1 MARFSKVVFMF
12 LPVLFLLLAAP
23 GQSAGQASEA
33 VPLVMGQTFTL
44 QSKALSET
52 RRVNVYLP
60 AGYAESTTLQL
71 PVLYMPDGGMAEDFL
86 HVAGLVQVL
95 VGNGTMRP
103 FILVGIENTQRR
115 RDLTGPT
122 TNAEDKKI
130 APHVGGSPAFR
141 QFIRTELMPAVK
153 QRYRTTAE
161 TAIVGESLAG
171 LFVVE
176 TLLLEPDLFD
186 SYLAFDPSL
195 WWNNE
200 QLVNQAS
207 TLLKAKP
214 KAGQPKFLYL
224 ATGSDAGLAPPV
236 GRLTKALGST
246 PERSIAW
253 HYEPMPQ
260 ETHATIYHPAA
271 LKAFR
276 LVFKPKATNSPGT
289 H

>member
-1 MARFSKVVFMF
+1 MC
-12 LPVLFLLLAAP
+12 PLLGVQAQSLGAAAK
-23 GQSAGQASEA
+23 SD
-33 VPLVMGQTFTL
+33 PLVIGQTFTL
-44 QSKALSET
+44 QSKVLGEN

-60 AGYAESTTLQL
+60 QAYTDSATLRL
-71 PVLYMPDGGMAEDFL
+71 PVLYMPDGGVKEDFL

-103 FILVGIENTQRR
+103 FVLVGIENTQRR

-122 TNAEDKKI
+122 TNEKDQKI
-130 APHVGGSPAFR
+130 APRVGGSAAYR
-141 QFIRTELMPAVK
+141 QFIREELMPEVK
-153 QRYRTTAE
+153 RRYRTTAE

-176 TLLLEPDLFD
+176 TLLVEPTLFD

-195 WWNNE
+195 WWNNG
-200 QLVNQAS
+200 QLVANAS
-207 TLLKAKP
+207 ALLRAQ
-214 KAGQPKFLYL
+214 AGQPKQVYL
-224 ATGSDAGLAPPV
+224 ATSSQGDLAAT
-236 GRLTKALGST
+236 RQLTKVLEGKT
-246 PERSIAW
+246 PRTITC

-276 LVFKPKATNSPGT
+276 AVFKLK
-289 H
+289 